1 MRHLQNL
8 TLDLHSAQLANMK
21 SILWAL
27 SQTDIETRV
36 QSNVLR
42 DTTGLRGLLTTLIV
56 AIECL
61 FVMMIA
67 WQAAELAFV
76 GVVFALAFVFL
87 AMFRHKFFYK
97 PAEQLRPIQP
107 KLLAPPVSSWLDV
120 SFCII
125 SRSQPVVLPP
135 PR

>member
-1 MRHLQNL
+1 MRHLQSL

-21 SILWAL
+21 SILLAL
-27 SQTDIETRV
+27 SRTDHETRV
-36 QSNVLR
+36 QSNVLI
-42 DTTGLRGLLTTLIV
+42 DTTGLRGLLTTSIV

-61 FVMMIA
+61 IVMMIA
-67 WQAAELAFV
+67 WQTSELAFV
-76 GVVFALAFVFL
+76 AVVFALAFVFL

-97 PAEQLRPIQP
+97 PAEQLRLEQP
-107 KLLAPPVSSWLDV
+107 TLLAPPASSWLDA

-125 SRSQPVVLPP
+125 SRSQPVILPP